1 MVQQSVERTV
11 QSSYGLEHHGL
22 RELGNVYWNLPT
34 AALYEH
40 VVRNRE
46 GLIAHLGPLVVRTGS
61 HTGRSPN
68 DKFIVRDIETEG
80 TVWWGKTNRPFE
92 PQDFDHLFLR
102 LQAYFQNRDAY
113 VQDCF
118 VGADPRYRVSVRV
131 ITERAWHSLFAHTM
145 FLRPK
150 ADELRQFVPEF
161 TVIHSPG
168 FHASPEVDRTL
179 SPTFILI
186 SFTRK
191 LVLIGGTEYAGEIK
205 KALFSAL
212 NYLLPRQSVLSMHC
226 SANYGKDPQ
235 DVAIFF
241 GLSGTGKTTLSA
253 DPQRT
258 LIGDD
263 EHGWSEDGIFNYEGG
278 CYAKVIRLSREGEPE
293 IYEKT
298 RRFGTILENVVM
310 DVQTRRIDLD
320 SDMFTENTRA
330 AYSIETVSN
339 ADKKGM
345 CGHPKH
351 VIFLTADAF
360 GVLPPVSRLT
370 PEQAV
375 YHFISGYTARVAGTE
390 RGVTEPTATFSACFG
405 APFLPLHP
413 MDYAKLLR
421 RKLEQ
426 HGAQVWLV
434 NTGWIGGPYGVG
446 QRISLAY
453 TRAIITAILDG
464 SLTDVPTITEPVF
477 GLHIPTAV
485 PDVPPEILIPR
496 ESWADSTAYDQ
507 KAAEVAALFRA
518 NFEQYAAAA
527 GADILAA
534 GPRLSNHT
542 PAM

>member
-1 MVQQSVERTV
+1 M
-11 QSSYGLEHHGL
+11 
-22 RELGNVYWNLPT
+22 
-34 AALYEH
+34 
-40 VVRNRE
+40 
-46 GLIAHLGPLVVRTGS
+46 
-61 HTGRSPN
+61 
-68 DKFIVRDIETEG
+68 
-80 TVWWGKTNRPFE
+80 
-92 PQDFDHLFLR
+92 
-102 LQAYFQNRDAY
+102 
-113 VQDCF
+113 
-118 VGADPRYRVSVRV
+118 
-131 ITERAWHSLFAHTM
+131 
-145 FLRPK
+145 
-150 ADELRQFVPEF
+150 
-161 TVIHSPG
+161 
-168 FHASPEVDRTL
+168 
-179 SPTFILI
+179 
-186 SFTRK
+186 
-191 LVLIGGTEYAGEIK
+191 LIGGTEYAGEIK

-212 NYLLPRQSVLSMHC
+212 NYLLPRQSVPSMHC

-253 DPQRT
+253 DPQGT

-293 IYEKT
+293 IYDKT

-345 CGHPKH
+345 CGHPKY

-421 RKLEQ
+421 QKLER

-453 TRAIITAILDG
+453 ARAIISAILNG
-464 SLTDVPTITEPVF
+464 SLADVPTTPDLVF

-485 PDVPPEILIPR
+485 PGVPPEILIPR
-496 ESWADSTAYDQ
+496 ESWADPTAYDQ
-507 KAAEVAALFRA
+507 KAAAVANLFRA

-527 GADILAA
+527 GADVLAA
-534 GPRLSNHT
+534 RPRLSNHT
-542 PAM
+542 PTT